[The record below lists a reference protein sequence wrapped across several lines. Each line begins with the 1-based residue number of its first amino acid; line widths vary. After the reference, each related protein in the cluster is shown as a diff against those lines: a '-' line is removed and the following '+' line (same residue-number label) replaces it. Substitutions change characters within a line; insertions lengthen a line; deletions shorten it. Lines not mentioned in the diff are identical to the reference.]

1 MKVQLPQISREN
13 EARFPIE
20 AKQLRA
26 MWKAGY
32 MTANSRY
39 WCKETSSWRSIA
51 EFRHTRRMQD
61 RVMGVKRPHFGMR
74 GAPRISKCRARQW
87 GHILTFDI

>member
-1 MKVQLPQISREN
+1 MSAKIGVLGRRNMKTELLRIPQEN

-20 AKQLRA
+20 AKQLSA

-32 MTANSRY
+32 VTANASY

-51 EFRHTRRMQD
+51 ESRLGIRML
-61 RVMGVKRPHFGMR
+61 VPK
-74 GAPRISKCRARQW
+74 
-87 GHILTFDI
+87 ILNP

>member
-1 MKVQLPQISREN
+1 MKVQLLQISREN

-26 MWKAGY
+26 MWRAGY
-32 MTANSRY
+32 VTANASY

-51 EFRHTRRMQD
+51 EFRLP
-61 RVMGVKRPHFGMR
+61 MGM
-74 GAPRISKCRARQW
+74 SARK
-87 GHILTFDI
+87 IPNP